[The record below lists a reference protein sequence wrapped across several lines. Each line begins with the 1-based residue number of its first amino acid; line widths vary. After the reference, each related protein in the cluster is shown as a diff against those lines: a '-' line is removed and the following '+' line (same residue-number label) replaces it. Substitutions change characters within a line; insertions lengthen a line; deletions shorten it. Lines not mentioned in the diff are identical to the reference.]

1 MAFTL
6 RAFGSVS
13 TIDAPWTPAAV
24 RAAVRK
30 EHGLKGP
37 LTVTLGE
44 LAGIV
49 AHVDDRG
56 DLLVMHVGKVS

>member
-24 RAAVRK
+24 RAAARK
-30 EHGLKGP
+30 EYSLRGP
-37 LTVTLGE
+37 LTATLGD
-44 LAGIV
+44 LAGVV

-56 DLLVMHVGKVS
+56 DLLVIHAGKVS